1 MYEGPE
7 HQNVIYGDS
16 RKLRVND
23 WLYQDVGFDV
33 AIACNYIGISL
44 FKYVNALKQISTNVI
59 VSGDTHD
66 ALVQYIAFF
75 DNLATKIGEVGT
87 QYKTLA
93 TCFIDAID
101 DTDDIVYEK
110 SSSKDLTRD
119 FSVDKEND
127 IRGLINDEYTGIF
140 SGIYNYM
147 DNAFFSLV
155 NKIGDFCMSLDE
167 SKRNSDAYLWA
178 WTNHNNMSK
187 KELSNIFEAARGI
200 DTDYSL
206 KFGQLFDEFASLVE
220 LIKEANGLLSK
231 KGSFISANISSL
243 IQRASEL
250 SVTDF
255 TPEKMSEHVT
265 KEDAV
270 AFASDYANRSA
281 YLKYTS
287 ELSNAVSDIG
297 ALDAATMVIF
307 QGKAITLST
316 LCDKM
321 SVPDTISH
329 EDVYAYLTVKKQISE
344 TITKLA
350 DNEIDVSQ
358 HTAAYD
364 KAQEI
369 IDAITGKKESYP
381 GYDIFKDMYDQA
393 VECAETISSGIDIST
408 DVAEILIPMFASYVA
423 NQEVIASLAVGMDKN
438 SLAGIAVQELQYE
451 YTNQFAA
458 GIEDFVAYIFSETSK
473 EALKTGRK
481 TLLTLAGEGAGG
493 LYNAVD
499 LGIKTVGDL
508 SGLSS
513 ASSSQLEFMCL
524 FNANIELEKAFQH
537 NFDVVA
543 SGTYTDAD
551 ILNLENSYKI
561 MQDNYAKQYSLL
573 ATATGVNGEYDKKR
587 YYNYMSDLI
596 SETNMTEISNISPF
610 TYDEYVKLYG

>member
-1 MYEGPE
+1 MYEATE
-7 HQNVIYGDS
+7 HQNIIYGDS
-16 RKLRVND
+16 RNLRVND

-44 FKYVNALKQISTNVI
+44 FKYINTLKQISTNVI

-66 ALVQYIAFF
+66 ALVQYIALF
-75 DNLATKIGEVGT
+75 DNLASKIGEVGS
-87 QYKTLA
+87 QYQILT
-93 TCFIDAID
+93 TGFVDAID
-101 DTDDIVYEK
+101 KTDDIVYEK
-110 SSSKDLTRD
+110 SNSKDLTRD

-127 IRGLINDEYTGIF
+127 IRGLINDEYTGMF
-140 SGIYNYM
+140 SGIYNYL
-147 DNAFFSLV
+147 DNAFFGLV

-200 DTDYSL
+200 DTDYSI
-206 KFGQLFDEFASLVE
+206 KFGQLFDEFNELVG
-220 LIKEANGLLSK
+220 LITEANGLLCK
-231 KGSFISANISSL
+231 KGSFTSANISSL

-265 KEDAV
+265 KEEAV
-270 AFASDYANRSA
+270 AFASDYTNRSA
-281 YLKYTS
+281 YLKYTA
-287 ELSNAVSDIG
+287 ELSNAVNDIG
-297 ALDAATMVIF
+297 ALDATAMVIF
-307 QGKAITLST
+307 QGKAIALST

-329 EDVYAYLTVKKQISE
+329 EDVYSYLIVKKQISE

-350 DNEIDVSQ
+350 DNEIDVSK

-381 GYDIFKDMYDQA
+381 GYDILKDMYDQ
-393 VECAETISSGIDIST
+393 VVDCAETISSGIDIST

-423 NQEVIASLAVGMDKN
+423 NQEVIASLAVGMDEN

-451 YTNQFAA
+451 YANQFAA

-481 TLLTLAGEGAGG
+481 TLLALAGEGAGG

-524 FNANIELEKAFQH
+524 FNANSELEKAFQH

-561 MQDNYAKQYSLL
+561 MQDNYSKQYSLL
-573 ATATGVNGEYDKKR
+573 ATAAGVNGEYDKKR

-596 SETNMTEISNISPF
+596 SETNMTEISSISPLSF
-610 TYDEYVKLYG
+610 DEYVKLYG